1 MEEELSDLDE
11 DLDEDTKRERHE
23 VNNKNNKFLR
33 ENKKHAP
40 KFMKLENEEEL
51 NDYFKEHED

>member
-1 MEEELSDLDE
+1 MEEEISDFDQDMDE
-11 DLDEDTKRERHE
+11 DQKRERLE
-23 VNNKNNKFLR
+23 VGNKNNKFSR

-51 NDYFKEHED
+51 NDYFNQ